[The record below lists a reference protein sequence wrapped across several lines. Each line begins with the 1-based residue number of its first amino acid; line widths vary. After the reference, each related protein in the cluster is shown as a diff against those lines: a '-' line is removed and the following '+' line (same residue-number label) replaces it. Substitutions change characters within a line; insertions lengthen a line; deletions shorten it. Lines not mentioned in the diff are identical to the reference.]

1 MIVLGIDPG
10 SRKTGYA
17 VIRVERFNRTILD
30 YGTIVLTDLNAMPEK
45 LVRIFERVRAVMGK
59 FVVDSV
65 AVEAGFYGKNAQS
78 AYKLG
83 YARSAAVLGAALE
96 NVEVVEY
103 SPRKVKQSVTGN
115 GNASKSQVKYMVR
128 NILRMSDS
136 QSLREDEADA
146 CAVALCHAQNSGHT
160 GSSYKS
166 WKDFVERN
174 RHRVVRSRPQVF
186 LPQRRQ
192 DTKG

>member
-17 VIRVERFNRTILD
+17 VIRAERFERTVLD
-30 YGTIVLTDLNAMPEK
+30 YGTLVLTDLGSMPEK
-45 LVRIFERVRAVMGK
+45 LVRIFDKVRVILGK

-83 YARSAAVLGAALE
+83 YARSAAVLSAALK
-96 NVEVVEY
+96 NIEVIEY
-103 SPRKVKQSVTGN
+103 SPRKVKQAVTGN

-128 NILRMSDS
+128 TILRINDS
-136 QSLREDEADA
+136 EVLKEDEADA
-146 CAVALCHAQNSGHT
+146 CAVAICHVQSLSHGVPT
-160 GSSYKS
+160 YKS
-166 WKDFVERN
+166 WKDFVDKN
-174 RHRVVRSRPQVF
+174 RHLVVESHLTGKRSSRE
-186 LPQRRQ
+186 
-192 DTKG
+192 KSK